1 MDGASKVFGSGVGLI
16 IQSPIRELMEQTM
29 YLSFSVS
36 NNEAEYENVI
46 VRLDIALILVITKLE
61 IRSDS

>member
-1 MDGASKVFGSGVGLI
+1 MDGTSKVSGFGVGLI
-16 IQSPIRELMEQTM
+16 VQSPIRELIEQTI

-36 NNEAEYENVI
+36 NNKAEYETII
-46 VRLDIALILVITKLE
+46 VGLDIALILVITKLE